1 MRKATPQEI
10 RRYKTYL
17 RNHIDLVYTLGK
29 KAFNMDF
36 SGHDFDKIHGEGPK
50 MDLMA
55 LRNVWHDKE
64 YRPSEDVVKMFNELA
79 FQHVKTNKHH
89 PEYWDKKIRFE
100 DFMNG
105 DNTHTVDM
113 SEMSTDAF
121 NEMMCDWAAVAIKN
135 NNPLMTWYE
144 KTCFGKNPR
153 FKMSQ
158 KQHKKFKAGMKKIYD
173 AIVKYNIHYPGI
185 EYDAVNNFEEK
196 GTSYKTEFLESY
208 ICMKESKYAVSFKFK
223 TPYDSE
229 VFTKEMPY
237 VWYYVDVSRPNIVTV
252 YWDSKMDMTYFMNHL
267 PKKTQKLII
276 DQKVLKEEVSSGAF
290 GNFAPEGHIKIS
302 KENELESI

>member
-10 RRYKTYL
+10 RKYKTYL

-55 LRNVWHDKE
+55 LRSVWHDKD
-64 YRPSEDVVKMFNELA
+64 YRPSEDVINMFNELA

-100 DFMNG
+100 DFNNG

-113 SEMSTDAF
+113 SEMSTEAF
-121 NEMMCDWAAVAIKN
+121 NEMCCDWSAVALKK
-135 NNPLMTWYE
+135 NNPLMKWYND
-144 KTCFGKNPR
+144 TCFGKNAR
-153 FKMSQ
+153 FKMSPE
-158 KQHKKFKAGMKKIYD
+158 QHKRFKSNIKKIYD
-173 AIVKYNIHYPGI
+173 TIVKYNIHYPGV
-185 EYDAVNNFEEK
+185 EYTAVNNFEE
-196 GTSYKTEFLESY
+196 SCLSERQQFIEAYLN
-208 ICMKESKYAVSFKFK
+208 MKESKYAVSFKFK

-229 VFTKEMPY
+229 VFKREIPY
-237 VWYYVDVSRPNIVTV
+237 VWSYIDVSKPCIVTV
-252 YWDSKMDMTYFMNHL
+252 YWNSKLDMIYFLNHL
-267 PKKTQKLII
+267 PKKTKKLIV

-290 GNFAPEGHIKIS
+290 GNFTPEGHIKIL
-302 KENELESI
+302 KKNELEYI